1 MAWTFFSNH
10 GLVLLAVARRP
21 SARIRDLAGA
31 VGITERAA
39 QSIVND
45 LVREGYL
52 ERVREGRRNRY
63 VVRGDRPLRHVTTRD
78 HLVAELVQTMGS
90 GAALKAEGRCDA
102 LVLSCSDLSVQPALH
117 GFLAARGLLGRA
129 ELVLWPGGG
138 PALTG
143 PDRDLLFPA
152 LAMLA
157 AERQPERL
165 LLLAHSRCRVPNV
178 PRAAGSDVLEVYRAV
193 HRWAERIVAES
204 RHRIG
209 QVPELWFLTEGG
221 ASQVRVGAARPVRG
235 RHMAAGKP

>member
-21 SARIRDLAGA
+21 SARIRELAGA

-78 HLVAELVQTMGS
+78 HIVAELVQAVGGGS
-90 GAALKAEGRCDA
+90 AIQMAGPCEAIVVA
-102 LVLSCSDLSVQPALH
+102 CSDHRAQPALH
-117 GFLAARGLLGRA
+117 AFLAGRGLLGRA
-129 ELVLWPGGG
+129 ELLLWPGGG

-143 PDRDLLFPA
+143 PDRDILFAA
-152 LAMLA
+152 LEMLV
-157 AERQPERL
+157 AEHRPERL
-165 LLLAHSRCRVPNV
+165 LLIAHSGCRVPNV
-178 PRAAGSDVLEVYRAV
+178 PRVAAAGVLDVYRSV
-193 HRWAERIVAES
+193 MRWAERIVDDGAK
-204 RHRIG
+204 RIG
-209 QVPELWFLTEGG
+209 MAPDLWFLTGGG
-221 ASQVRVGAARPVRG
+221 ASQVRVQASRPARG
-235 RHMAAGKP
+235 RHTAAGRP

>member
-1 MAWTFFSNH
+1 MPWTFFSNH

-63 VVRGDRPLRHVTTRD
+63 VVRGDRPLRHATTRD
-78 HLVAELVQTMGS
+78 HIVTELVQAVGS
-90 GAALKAEGRCDA
+90 GAALEAEGRCEA
-102 LVLSCSDLSVQPALH
+102 LVLSCSDHSVQPALH
-117 GFLAARGLLGRA
+117 GFLAAGGLLGRA

-143 PDRDLLFPA
+143 PDRELLFPA

-157 AERQPERL
+157 AEYRPGRL
-165 LLLAHSRCRVPNV
+165 LLIAHSDCRVPNV
-178 PRAAGSDVLEVYRAV
+178 PRLAGSDVLEVYRAV
-193 HRWAERIVAES
+193 LLWAERIVAES
-204 RHRIG
+204 RQRIG
-209 QVPELWFLTEGG
+209 HVPELWFLTGRG
-221 ASQVRVGAARPVRG
+221 ASQVRVEAARPVGG
-235 RHMAAGKP
+235 RHTAAGKP